1 MDYIANGLHCL
12 GSHVLC
18 PEKAMAPHS
27 STLAWKIPGM
37 GELGGLPSMGSH
49 RVRHNWSDLAAAV
62 LCPPFMFG
70 QYEAMTEDWRARGG
84 KNHRMSP
91 SLCVCSLLSPVVTTF
106 LLKFSS
112 LQKSPSFHE
121 THFLLEGSRWFALVT
136 YFLLLFHHLFLWLQL
151 STSACPS
158 PSRFSILSLFST
170 AIPLY

>member
-12 GSHVLC
+12 GSRVLC

-49 RVRHNWSDLAAAV
+49 RVRHNWSDLAAV
-62 LCPPFMFG
+62 LCPPCMFG

-91 SLCVCSLLSPVVTTF
+91 SFCACSLLSPVVTTF
-106 LLKFSS
+106 LLKFSL

-121 THFLLEGSRWFALVT
+121 THFLLEGSRCLALVT
-136 YFLLLFHHLFLWLQL
+136 YFLLLSHHLYLWWQL
-151 STSACPS
+151 SASACPS